1 MKLVAL
7 IIAVVL
13 VKGQDSVEVEEQ
25 EVKVSDDYKEE
36 NNHSEAIQRILK
48 DFERTLE
55 DNKKLTEIDSP
66 SDLSKN
72 SEEYSEDAVV
82 HNVEEN
88 NSTSMIVK
96 EGPVDNST
104 KTRLACNNSISVD
117 IEDSSVASTVQLL
130 NGSFYQISLAEEFN
144 SSVTN
149 RSQPATCSLTLFFAS
164 WCDFSAAAAPHY
176 NALARVFPQIK
187 MYAVDSSLYHSLNTQ
202 YGVMAVPT
210 LLVFHNSRP
219 LYKYNYTE
227 YTLASFTQFVSLLTG
242 LEPQNITEPD
252 ILDWEGPVPSKSVK
266 SHNYILLVA
275 FLFTLLC
282 ALKELSKSPL
292 AGQLID
298 TLRNAWRE
306 AEIQHEH
313 TD

>member
-1 MKLVAL
+1 MLMRV
-7 IIAVVL
+7 
-13 VKGQDSVEVEEQ
+13 
-25 EVKVSDDYKEE
+25 
-36 NNHSEAIQRILK
+36 K

-117 IEDSSVASTVQLL
+117 VEDSSVASTVQLL

-252 ILDWEGPVPSKSVK
+252 ILDWEGNYVK
-266 SHNYILLVA
+266 SSLWLHGQSGSYLVA
-275 FLFTLLC
+275 VVLLY
-282 ALKELSKSPL
+282 PF
-292 AGQLID
+292 I
-298 TLRNAWRE
+298 
-306 AEIQHEH
+306 HF
-313 TD
+313 